1 MLPTPRVVLCF
12 CSVCVWQ
19 APEGPLDVHAGY
31 DIRFSGTL
39 VISKSR
45 DEFFHV
51 VAGDARALALG
62 PLEQI
67 TVEV

>member
-1 MLPTPRVVLCF
+1 M
-12 CSVCVWQ
+12 
-19 APEGPLDVHAGY
+19 DVHAGY

-51 VAGDARALALG
+51 VAGDARVLALG
-62 PLEQI
+62 PYILCKPI
-67 TVEV
+67 NLL